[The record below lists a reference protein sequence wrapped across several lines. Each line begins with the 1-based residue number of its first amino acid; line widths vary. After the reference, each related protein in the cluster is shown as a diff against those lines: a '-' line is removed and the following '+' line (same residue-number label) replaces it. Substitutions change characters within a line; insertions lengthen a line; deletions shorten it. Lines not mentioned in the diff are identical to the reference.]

1 MGNRANYILKK
12 DNDFDIYYTH
22 WRAINVAQDLT
33 LGQKQF
39 IKLVKEFDKVD
50 ELLNEPWI
58 EACVL
63 LDFNSKKLTFW
74 ETEMLFETSVRE
86 EYINQLEKIWENWSI
101 NFVENEMYG
110 IEKELEIEYTTQQ
123 EVDLE
128 YGSTDN
134 LSDLPDGEDYF
145 SCLVVIKENK
155 QHFVKY
161 VYGGQD
167 DQLALIGEPVIDRLK
182 QLQNRKLKK
191 ENSDD
196 FFSCLIMDLDE
207 KELWVNQSI
216 IGLKD
221 ELESLWKNW
230 KINVGN
236 YGYIKLLRKVGI
248 DTSNIQLNINE
259 TKKII
264 NTEILDRK
272 DDFNPNDLAKKLV
285 SEMGNDI
292 KFNENFF
299 QNVKPKKTLWNKI
312 KGIFN

>member
-12 DNDFDIYYTH
+12 DKDFDIYYTH
-22 WRAINVAQDLT
+22 WRAINVAQDLA

-39 IKLVKEFDKVD
+39 IKLVREFDKAD
-50 ELLNEPWI
+50 ELLDEPWI

-63 LDFNSKKLTFW
+63 LDFDSKKLTFW

-86 EYINQLEKIWENWSI
+86 EYINQLEKIWENWSV
-101 NFVENEMYG
+101 NFSENEMYG
-110 IEKELEIEYTTQQ
+110 IEKELEIEYTIRQ

-128 YGSTDN
+128 FGSTDN
-134 LSDLPDGEDYF
+134 LLDLPDGEDYF
-145 SCLVVIKENK
+145 SCLAVIKENK

-196 FFSCLIMDLDE
+196 FFSCLIIDLDE

-221 ELESLWKNW
+221 KLQSLWKNW

-236 YGYIKLLRKVGI
+236 FGYIKLLKEIGI
-248 DTSNIQLNINE
+248 KTSELELTNDESREIVSDFLNRNDTFDPNSLAE
-259 TKKII
+259 KLTK
-264 NTEILDRK
+264 
-272 DDFNPNDLAKKLV
+272 
-285 SEMGNDI
+285 EMGEDVQ
-292 KFNENFF
+292 FNEHFF
-299 QNVKPKKTLWNKI
+299 QNIKPKKTFWNKI
-312 KGIFN
+312 KGMFN